1 MSRYDAYEIAWKG
14 LEQTRRCDERKGLER
29 RGNCKEASRR
39 ELAQYRIA
47 DKRTG
52 VERSGIE
59 TEWKRSVRKRTDLAK
74 K

>member
-1 MSRYDAYEIAWKG
+1 
-14 LEQTRRCDERKGLER
+14 
-29 RGNCKEASRR
+29 
-39 ELAQYRIA
+39 LAQYRIA